1 MDWDNRTASPSG
13 KEDCYRRDTAVT
25 IYISSGN
32 RANMAV
38 HQTETFTLTATGDAI
53 LTREISPY
61 VGVADE
67 FDDLVSLLREADASV
82 TNLEVTVHDYEP
94 APAAT
99 SGGTYMRGPP
109 KVLDELT
116 ALGCNMFS
124 AATNHSYDFG
134 PEGVVRTL
142 GELEQRDIVYAG
154 LGHTLYEA
162 RRPQYLETPAGRV
175 AIVSACSSISAGSS
189 AGEQTRALRGR
200 PGINPLSVDTVYHL
214 PEPEMEQLRE
224 LSEKAGIETMKQS
237 WRDRGLGY
245 GHDWDEAEYFH
256 FGDLK
261 FDAVSNESEAGIAYD
276 IDSADR
282 QAITDWIA
290 EADRTADWVVA
301 SLHTHQGV
309 EGRQTTAE
317 TPDFVTEFA
326 HDCVDSGADIFL
338 SHGPHVLRGI
348 EVYDGAPIFYSLGN
362 FIVQTETVERLP
374 PENYNRYGL
383 DDYTKVSGTSETRFF
398 DSEGEQ
404 TGDLASSAYWE
415 TIVPRC
421 TFDAT
426 DGLESVELFPCS
438 LQEDAGRPQ
447 RGIPVLAEEDRAG
460 RILTNLADLS
470 EPFGT
475 TIDREGTV
483 GEVQLE

>member
-1 MDWDNRTASPSG
+1 
-13 KEDCYRRDTAVT
+13 
-25 IYISSGN
+25 
-32 RANMAV
+32 MAV
-38 HQTETFTLTATGDAI
+38 HQTETFTLAATGDAI
-53 LTREISPY
+53 VTREISQY
-61 VGVADE
+61 EGVADE
-67 FDDLVSLLREADASV
+67 FDELVALLRDADASV

-134 PEGVVRTL
+134 PEGVIRTL
-142 GELEQRDIVYAG
+142 EALEQRDMVSAG
-154 LGHTLYEA
+154 LGRTLYEA
-162 RRPQYLETPAGRV
+162 RRPQYLETPAGRI
-175 AIVSACSSISAGSS
+175 AIVSACSSISVGST
-189 AGEQTRALRGR
+189 AGEQTNALRGR
-200 PGINPLSVDTVYHL
+200 PGINPLAVDTVYRL
-214 PEPEMEQLRE
+214 PETEIEQLRK

-237 WRDRGLGY
+237 WRDRGLFY
-245 GHDWDEAEYFH
+245 GHDWDEEEYFH

-261 FDAVSNESEAGIAYD
+261 FTDISDESEAGITYD
-276 IDSADR
+276 VDTADSRAVV
-282 QAITDWIA
+282 DWIA
-290 EADRTADWVVA
+290 EADRNADWVVA

-309 EGRQTTAE
+309 DGRQTTAE
-317 TPDFVTEFA
+317 TPEFVTEFA

-374 PENYNRYGL
+374 PENYERYGL

-404 TGDLASSAYWE
+404 TGDLAIPAYWE
-415 TIVPRC
+415 TVVPRC

-426 DGLESVELFPCS
+426 DGLENVELFPCS

-447 RGIPVLAEEDRAG
+447 RGVPVLADTDRAG
-460 RILTNLADLS
+460 RILESLADLS

-475 TIDREGTV
+475 TVVRSGSV
-483 GEVQLE
+483 GKVQLE